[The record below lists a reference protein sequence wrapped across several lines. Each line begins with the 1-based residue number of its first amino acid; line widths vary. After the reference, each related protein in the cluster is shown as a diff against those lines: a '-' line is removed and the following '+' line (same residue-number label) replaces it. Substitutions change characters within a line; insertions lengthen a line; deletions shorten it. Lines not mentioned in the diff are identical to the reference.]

1 MKAARKV
8 ATNLSVR
15 ADISAE
21 AKGLKL
27 NLSELFE
34 AAVSDAVR
42 RKRQEAWLAEN
53 RDAIESYNATVAR
66 GGMFSDDWR
75 KF

>member
-1 MKAARKV
+1 MKAARKI

-15 ADISAE
+15 ADLVTE
-21 AKGLKL
+21 AKALGL
-27 NLSELFE
+27 NLSEVFE

-53 RDAIESYNATVAR
+53 HGAIESYNATVAR
-66 GGMFSDDWR
+66 DGTFSDGWR